1 MTGAAATAP
10 LADTEQP
17 EMPAAP
23 TVIGYVEAA
32 SGTQILG
39 WAWAPA
45 VPATRLLVQ
54 ALLDGFVIAETQ
66 ADRSR
71 DDLARN
77 GIGDGNHAFDLPL
90 PASVQGRLA
99 EIHVVAHDPN
109 GRVVPLSAPPP
120 AEAAAERLDRLQRGV
135 DTLIASQRVL
145 HRNLQA
151 VLLAAKAGEDTAAPS
166 GLAAQQA
173 EIARQLG
180 TLDVFAMRLDERLAA
195 LATAPAAPDAIRPS
209 RATMAALVLGGS
221 ALLLSVWGLLRSLP
235 G

>member
-10 LADTEQP
+10 PPDTPPP
-17 EMPAAP
+17 EAPSGP

-32 SGTQILG
+32 TGTQILG

-45 VPATRLLVQ
+45 APAARLLVQ
-54 ALLDGFVIAETQ
+54 ALLDGYVIAEAP
-66 ADRSR
+66 ADRPR

-77 GIGDGNHAFDLPL
+77 GIGDGNHAFDLTL
-90 PASVQGRLA
+90 PDSAQPRLT
-99 EIHVVAHDPN
+99 EVRIVAHDAN
-109 GRVVPLSAPPP
+109 GRIVPLGAPPP
-120 AEAAAERLDRLQRGV
+120 AEAAAERLDRLQRGI

-151 VLLAAKAGEDTAAPS
+151 ALLAPKREEDAEPAS

-173 EIARQLG
+173 EVARQLG
-180 TLDVFAMRLDERLAA
+180 TLEVFAMRLDERLAA
-195 LATAPAAPDAIRPS
+195 LAPAPAAQATPAPS
-209 RATMAALVLGGS
+209 RATMAALVLGS
-221 ALLLSVWGLLRSLP
+221 LALLLSVWGLLRSLP